1 MRNVLERG
9 LEFGVGCLGLS
20 DVCEKHLSE
29 CLGIRITILR
39 ILFRFVCLCLV
50 WRETV
55 DKCIGILF
63 KGFGV
68 CLVFGAR
75 NIFVRGLGFVCLG

>member
-39 ILFRFVCLCLV
+39 ILFRFVCLRLV
-50 WRETV
+50 WTSVLEYSLKDLVCAWYLAR
-55 DKCIGILF
+55 GIF
-63 KGFGV
+63 S
-68 CLVFGAR
+68 
-75 NIFVRGLGFVCLG
+75 